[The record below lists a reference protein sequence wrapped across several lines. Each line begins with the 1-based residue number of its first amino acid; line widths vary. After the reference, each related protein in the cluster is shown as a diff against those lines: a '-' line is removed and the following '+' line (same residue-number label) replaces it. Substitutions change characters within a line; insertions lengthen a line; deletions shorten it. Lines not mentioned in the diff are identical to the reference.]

1 MEESLGTRRER
12 DGESGCRVGVL
23 VDMAGD
29 VQTLLLRIRMMM
41 IKVGMKN
48 VSFNLL
54 F

>member
-12 DGESGCRVGVL
+12 DGESGYRVGVL

-29 VQTLLLRIRMMM
+29 VQTLLLRIRMM